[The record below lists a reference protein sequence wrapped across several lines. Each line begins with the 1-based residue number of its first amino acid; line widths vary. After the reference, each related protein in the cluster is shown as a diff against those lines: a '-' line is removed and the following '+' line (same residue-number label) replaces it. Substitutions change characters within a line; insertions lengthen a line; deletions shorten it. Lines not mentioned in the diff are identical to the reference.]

1 MFFHIFSRGTIGGLV
16 SLTTNSSIL
25 QSINIRKEY
34 FPITAT
40 VASGIL
46 AFVSVGV
53 FLGLFP
59 IFQFMPSWTI
69 ILLPIPL
76 LLTIFLILG
85 LSYFLSIVNVFV
97 RDIQNF
103 WQVFV
108 HFFLFFSPILWSI
121 EEANETLLDFHAIN
135 PLGQLIELS
144 HKLVT
149 GNQIPPLIDWLYA
162 SSLVVIIFIIGYMTF
177 HKLENKIMEEL

>member
-1 MFFHIFSRGTIGGLV
+1 MFFHIFSRGTIGGMI
-16 SLTTNSSIL
+16 SLTTNSSIM
-25 QSINIRKEY
+25 QSIKIRKEY
-34 FPITAT
+34 FPIVAT

-53 FLGLFP
+53 FLGLIP
-59 IFQFMPSWTI
+59 IFQFIPSWTI

-76 LLTIFLILG
+76 VLTIFLILG

-108 HFFLFFSPILWSI
+108 HFFLFFSPILWTI
-121 EEANETLLDFHAIN
+121 EEANGILLDIHAIN
-135 PLGQLIELS
+135 PLGQLIEIS

-149 GNQIPPLIDWLYA
+149 GNQVPPINDWLYA
-162 SSLVVIIFIIGYMTF
+162 TFLVVTIFIIGYATF
-177 HKLENKIMEEL
+177 HKFENKIMEEI